1 MNSAKEIDI
10 VNRAHYFLDDIIY
23 IKNFD
28 LDKTKI
34 YEK

>member
-1 MNSAKEIDI
+1 MNSAKEIHI
-10 VNRAHYFLDDIIY
+10 VNHAHYFLDDIIY
-23 IKNFD
+23 RKNFD